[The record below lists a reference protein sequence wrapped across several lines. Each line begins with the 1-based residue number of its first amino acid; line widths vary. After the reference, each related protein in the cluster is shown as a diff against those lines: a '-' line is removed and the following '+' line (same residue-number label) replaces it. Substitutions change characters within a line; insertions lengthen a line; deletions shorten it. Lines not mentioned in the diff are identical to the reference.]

1 MEQFENSKKPEQAV
15 LVSVDTGEND
25 IAASLLELVEL
36 AKTAGAEVQASVIQ
50 KSEKMNAATCVGS
63 GKLLEIKEFC
73 IANEITLIIF
83 DCELTPTQLR
93 NIEKVTDI
101 RTIDRTLLI
110 LDIFAARAH
119 TREGILQVGLAQ
131 LKYTLPRLSGKG
143 IELSRLGG
151 GIGTRGPGES
161 KLESD
166 RRHIRRR
173 IKALEDQLQKV
184 EQHRK
189 GLRDR
194 RKKDGVT
201 TVAIVGY
208 TNAGKSTLMN
218 ALTGAG
224 VLVENKLFATLD
236 PTSRALK
243 LPDGREVMLIDTVGL
258 IRKLPHHLVEAFK
271 STLEEAAFAD
281 VILNL
286 CDASSEEAEVHLKV
300 TEELLSELGCK
311 ADNIISVLN
320 KSDLQKSINPIA
332 GVNYAVKI
340 SALLGQGLDELLEA
354 IVKILPPT
362 RKQLK
367 LLFPFEKGALAALVR
382 KDGVINSE
390 EYTEDGLLIDAIVDL
405 RMMDEIKDYIV

>member
-1 MEQFENSKKPEQAV
+1 MEQFENSKQPEQAV
-15 LVSVDTGEND
+15 LVSVDTGESD
-25 IAASLLELVEL
+25 ISASLLELEEL

-73 IANEITLIIF
+73 EASEITLIIF

-173 IKALEDQLQKV
+173 IKALEDQLSKV

-224 VLVENKLFATLD
+224 V
-236 PTSRALK
+236 
-243 LPDGREVMLIDTVGL
+243 
-258 IRKLPHHLVEAFK
+258 
-271 STLEEAAFAD
+271 
-281 VILNL
+281 
-286 CDASSEEAEVHLKV
+286 
-300 TEELLSELGCK
+300 
-311 ADNIISVLN
+311 
-320 KSDLQKSINPIA
+320 
-332 GVNYAVKI
+332 
-340 SALLGQGLDELLEA
+340 
-354 IVKILPPT
+354 
-362 RKQLK
+362 
-367 LLFPFEKGALAALVR
+367 
-382 KDGVINSE
+382 
-390 EYTEDGLLIDAIVDL
+390 
-405 RMMDEIKDYIV
+405 